1 MQGHKYLQ
9 DLAAQIFPKIPSKY
23 GMNKY
28 LELVFVTNSVCV
40 IGLKKSSWM
49 DKGILGTFQRISS
62 NKEYIVAKCQKY
74 GRCMYLC

>member
-9 DLAAQIFPKIPSKY
+9 DLAAQIFPKNPSKY

-49 DKGILGTFQRISS
+49 DKGILLS
-62 NKEYIVAKCQKY
+62 KEYKAKCQKY
-74 GRCMYLC
+74 GRHICMNF